1 MLRLLLLPT
10 TITLL
15 LAGLIG
21 AAIAAGRALDASTI
35 LAYVSY
41 VGGDQEIHIMDLHRA
56 VSINV
61 TRSPEQD
68 STPAWSPDGR
78 RIAFVSQRDRN
89 YEIYMLDL
97 TTGRSVNLSNS
108 RDTVDREA
116 AWSAGGTLVAFT
128 TLVASGR
135 DVSIVDLATG
145 DKRVLLPDSD
155 MADAMPQWSP
165 DGRHIAFQTYER
177 GQWRVEIMDFETGDI
192 WRVSED
198 AVPGQRTAWS
208 PDGTLLAFVGAVGA
222 DASSIFIADVA
233 AQTVQR
239 MTFFSQ
245 NDHDP
250 AWSPDGTR
258 IVFTASPFIGQE
270 DISVLTVDGTDPVQR
285 LTDEPGVDSA
295 PSWSPD
301 GEWIA
306 FYSDRGDT
314 PATRGI
320 YLIRPDGSDLHKL
333 NPFLD
338 FMPTWR
344 P

>member
-198 AVPGQRTAWS
+198 AVPGLRGRGWRGCEQHLHRRCCRA
-208 PDGTLLAFVGAVGA
+208 DGSAHDLLLAERSRSGM
-222 DASSIFIADVA
+222 VA
-233 AQTVQR
+233 GRHTHRVYRQPIHRAGG
-239 MTFFSQ
+239 
-245 NDHDP
+245 H
-250 AWSPDGTR
+250 
-258 IVFTASPFIGQE
+258 
-270 DISVLTVDGTDPVQR
+270 L
-285 LTDEPGVDSA
+285 GVDSGRHGPGTA
-295 PSWSPD
+295 VNRRAGCGQRAVVVAGWRV
-301 GEWIA
+301 
-306 FYSDRGDT
+306 DRLLLGPGRHT
-314 PATRGI
+314 GNARHLPHPARRQ
-320 YLIRPDGSDLHKL
+320 RPA
-333 NPFLD
+333 
-338 FMPTWR
+338 
-344 P
+344 